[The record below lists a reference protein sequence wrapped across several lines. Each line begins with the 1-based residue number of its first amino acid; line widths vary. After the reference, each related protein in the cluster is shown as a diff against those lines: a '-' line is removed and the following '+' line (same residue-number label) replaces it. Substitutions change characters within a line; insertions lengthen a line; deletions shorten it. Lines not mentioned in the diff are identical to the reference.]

1 MQDSLAINCEP
12 ETTLVRIHIKYID
25 STGKSFP
32 VSAYEG
38 DTLMTA
44 ATANAIPGID
54 GDCGGNCACG
64 TCLLHIDARFIDLL
78 TAPGAGELELLSHL
92 GVSHRDHRLG
102 CQITLS
108 KKLDG
113 ATVTVADPR

>member
-1 MQDSLAINCEP
+1 MQCSLAINCEP
-12 ETTLVRIHIKYID
+12 EMTPARIQIKYVD
-25 STGKSFP
+25 SAGKVFP
-32 VSAYEG
+32 VNAYEG

-44 ATANAIPGID
+44 ATANSIPGID

-64 TCLLHIDARFIDLL
+64 TCLLHIDARFSDLIA
-78 TAPGAGELELLSHL
+78 APGASELELLSHL

-108 KKLDG
+108 KQLDG